1 MTTSIAMP
9 SAPTTP
15 ATAVATVPRGRRL
28 ATYAA
33 VKDLGSWMRAQ
44 PEVTQVVVIRTS
56 DQDKSG
62 FSVMFD
68 AGVAM
73 LAHDPDVQELKA
85 IGARIVTDEGA
96 PERARLDAYE
106 IRRGSVVGGVGY
118 GLLGYALVI
127 GSTLFILYLESAR
140 TADIPGPTADQTRNT
155 FTEVLCT
162 LLRHFR
168 PTAAHTP
175 LVSRLF
181 RSMDFAHQVLR
192 TLRELDIELYA
203 EGAKLDLK
211 GKDDLGPMLKAWF
224 ASREADAIV
233 SRLGNIEVN
242 MYDAGDWYLSEN
254 FLPFT
259 WRASTRVVT
268 NPLTGEEERIVVD
281 KHQLEVVPESVPVL
295 GELLRRV
302 GQRSTTHHELGIYL
316 GEQGV
321 TSRAPRHFG
330 KGVLLNSSPT
340 THLASNGART
350 LLQERWLTAWETGT
364 YRRLIK
370 IKSDPRVAMPS
381 LADHIVEVT
390 TDTGAVELYLE
401 VNTPMPAPPG
411 GWGISPEVFAMAR
424 ARLDAEDA
432 SPQNLARRT
441 STGKQKPLNGL
452 CSYTCGVDGYAM
464 TSLQSGATYELRRRP
479 ITQCTDATGHQ
490 LGWVKSDTWLATIRA
505 EDLHRSVGTAMAAA
519 LTQLE
524 GRTATLQLRPL
535 PMATPTAR
543 SLELDTERAQDAVDA
558 ASARL
563 HGVKADRQRLEGVRT
578 TRGLDED
585 EAEQLN
591 ELAADERDARAD
603 RRVAVAALKRLQH
616 AGADTQPLAAAV
628 ACTVDGLA
636 DADVALLDVVAASL
650 LRTSYRAPDILNQVL
665 SRVLR
670 DLRVTPDRHNT
681 AVTWTAT
688 LVVPLLDGTDAEIAL
703 HGDTPIPNHKGA
715 SKRPG
720 TNTPAALNLPMLAE
734 AYLRDGL
741 ELTDIG
747 TRKGVQ
753 ADGAPGSFLVKA
765 VRAMLAD
772 QVGVSAGLVNAALD
786 MPAPLRPSLHQALT
800 TEAHLDDPWLAHL
813 HHVYT
818 GPTSFGVTWCMGQHH
833 EARLALHHLE
843 HHTPSPFDGMDSYQ
857 LSDAL
862 PFRYDLLRQ
871 LALPRKR
878 GRTQGRGPWLQR
890 RADYFT
896 APGTIAAQECA
907 HPDCGQRRSTGR
919 GGILAPIA
927 TPETTSTLGRP
938 HEPLLGLV
946 CRGCRRMPGLPDLV
960 VPATFLQHWVG
971 GRRVQIG
978 SGPDARWVGTR
989 LATTDPA

>member
-1 MTTSIAMP
+1 MTTS
-9 SAPTTP
+9 TP
-15 ATAVATVPRGRRL
+15 ITSTTAVATVPRGRRL
-28 ATYAA
+28 ASYAS

-44 PEVTQVVVIRTS
+44 PDVTQVVVIRTS

-62 FSVMFD
+62 FAVMFD

-73 LAHDPDVQELKA
+73 LAHDPDVQVLTA
-85 IGARIVTDEGA
+85 IGARIVTDAGA
-96 PERARLDAYE
+96 PDRARVDAYE
-106 IRRGSVVGGVGY
+106 IRRGSVLGGVGY

-211 GKDDLGPMLKAWF
+211 GKDDLGPMLRAWF

-233 SRLGNIEVN
+233 SRLGNIELS
-242 MYDAGDWYLSEN
+242 MYMSGAWYLSEN

-259 WRASTRVVT
+259 WRAATRIVR
-268 NPLTGEEERIVVD
+268 NALTGEEERIVED
-281 KHQLEVVPESVPVL
+281 KHRLEVVPESVPVL
-295 GELLRRV
+295 SELLHRV

-321 TSRAPRHFG
+321 TSRAPRHFN

-340 THLASNGART
+340 THLASNAARS
-350 LLQERWLTAWETGT
+350 LLQERWLTAWETGI

-370 IKSDPRVAMPS
+370 MKSDPRTAMPA
-381 LADHIVEVT
+381 LVDHIVEVT

-411 GWGISPEVFAMAR
+411 GWGLSPAVFATAR
-424 ARLDAEDA
+424 ARLAAEDA
-432 SPQNLARRT
+432 SPQNAARRT

-452 CSYTCGVDGYAM
+452 CSYTSHDDSYAL
-464 TSLQSGATYELRRRP
+464 TSVESGPTYELRCRP
-479 ITQCTDATGHQ
+479 LIQSEDANGHQ

-505 EDLHRSVGTAMAAA
+505 EDLHRSVGGAMARA
-519 LTQLE
+519 LTNLE
-524 GRTATLQLRPL
+524 GRTAALQLRPA
-535 PMATPTAR
+535 ATTAPAAR
-543 SLELDTERAQDAVDA
+543 TLELDTERAREAVDG

-563 HGVKADRQRLEGVRT
+563 QGVKADRQRLEGARA
-578 TRGLDED
+578 TRGLDDD
-585 EAEQLN
+585 ETEQLD
-591 ELAADERDARAD
+591 ELAEDERDARAA
-603 RRVAVAALKRLQH
+603 RRAAVAALERLQH
-616 AGADTQPLAAAV
+616 TDVDAEPAAAA

-636 DADVALLDVVAASL
+636 EADVALVDVVAASL
-650 LRTSYRAPDILNQVL
+650 LRTRYRAPDILNQVL

-688 LVVPLLDGTDAEIAL
+688 LVVPLLDGTDAEIDL
-703 HGDTPIPNHKGA
+703 HGDAPIPNRKGA
-715 SKRPG
+715 SKRAG
-720 TNTPAALNLPMLAE
+720 KNEPAALNLPMLAE

-741 ELTDIG
+741 ELAAIG
-747 TRKGVQ
+747 TRKGVR
-753 ADGAPGSFLVKA
+753 ADGAPGSFLVKM

-772 QVGVSAGLVNAALD
+772 QGGVSAGLVNAALD
-786 MPAPLRPSLHQALT
+786 MPALVRPSLHQALT

-813 HHVYT
+813 RHVYT
-818 GPTSFGVTWCMGQHH
+818 GTTSFGVTWCMGQHH
-833 EARLALHHLE
+833 EARLALRHIEQHAAD
-843 HHTPSPFDGMDSYQ
+843 PFDGMDSYQ
-857 LSDAL
+857 LSDAM
-862 PFRYDLLRQ
+862 PYRYELLRQ
-871 LALPRKR
+871 LALKR
-878 GRTQGRGPWLQR
+878 QWGRTQGRGPWLQR
-890 RADYFT
+890 RADYET
-896 APGTIAAQECA
+896 APGTIGAQECA
-907 HPDCGQRRSTGR
+907 HTDCAQRRSTGL
-919 GGILAPIA
+919 GGILAPMA
-927 TPETTSTLGRP
+927 TPETNSTIGRP
-938 HEPLLGLV
+938 HETLLGLV
-946 CRGCRRMPGLPDLV
+946 CRTCRRMPGLPDLV
-960 VPATFLQHWVG
+960 VPTVYLQDWVG
-971 GRRVQIG
+971 GRRMQIG
-978 SGPDARWVGTR
+978 SGNGAQWVGTR
-989 LATTDPA
+989 LVTADPS